1 MEMKTVHE
9 VSGLTGISVR
19 TMHYYDEIGLLP
31 PSEVTPAG
39 YRLYDDTALEKLQQI
54 LFFRELDLPLKEIAN
69 ILNSPSF
76 DRHKALENHRKLL
89 VMKRKRLDGLLR
101 LVDDTLKG
109 DQMMSFKEFDMTE
122 IEEAKRKY
130 SEEAAQRWGN
140 TEAFAESQKKTSHY
154 GKEDWQRIQA
164 EAKEIYEAFAA
175 KMDQSPNDL
184 AVQNL
189 VAKWQE
195 HITRNYYNCTKEIL
209 AGLGEMYVADE
220 RFTQNIDQY
229 GKGLA
234 QFMREAIRE
243 YCK

>member
-1 MEMKTVHE
+1 MKMKTVHE

-19 TMHYYDEIGLLP
+19 TLHYYDEIGLLP
-31 PSEVTPAG
+31 PSEITPAG

-69 ILNSPSF
+69 ILNDPSF
-76 DRHKALENHRKLL
+76 DRYKALENHRKLL
-89 VMKRKRLDGLLR
+89 LMKQKRLDGLLR

-109 DQMMSFKEFDMTE
+109 DKMMSFKEFDMTE

-130 SEEAAQRWGN
+130 GEEAAQRWGN
-140 TEAFAESQKKTSHY
+140 TEAFAENQEKTSHY
-154 GKEDWQRIQA
+154 GKEDWQRIQK
-164 EAKEIYEAFAA
+164 ESKEIFEVFAS
-175 KMDQSPNDL
+175 KMDQSPSDP
-184 AVQNL
+184 AVQKL
-189 VAKWQE
+189 VVKWQE
-195 HITRNYYNCTKEIL
+195 HITCNYYNCTKKIL

-220 RFTQNIDQY
+220 RFTKNIDRY